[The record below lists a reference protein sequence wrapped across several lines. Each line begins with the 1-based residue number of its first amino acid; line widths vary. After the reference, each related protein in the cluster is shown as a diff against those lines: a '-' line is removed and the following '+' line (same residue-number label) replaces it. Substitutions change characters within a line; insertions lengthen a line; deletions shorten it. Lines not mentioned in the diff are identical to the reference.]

1 MAKKREFASDS
12 DVSMF
17 ITQKRETPIEKA
29 EKNEDSLNKRKQ
41 FTIYVEND
49 IMEQIKILAKL
60 HDTNL
65 NSIALELIKEALYK
79 EEHQRGI
86 QAYMRMKENL

>member
-17 ITQKRETPIEKA
+17 ITQREISPEKD
-29 EKNEDSLNKRKQ
+29 EKSAYSVNKRRQ
-41 FTIYVEND
+41 FSIYIEND

-60 HDTNL
+60 HDRNL
-65 NSIALELIKEALYK
+65 NSMALELIKEALYT

-86 QAYMRMKENL
+86 QAYMKMKESI